1 LICSCSSNP
10 QITITISDPTIVA
23 KEKKVKRLPLVVAV
37 LCLMPVCALA
47 DTSVSI
53 PSGWQPITFYGA
65 VGATGTLGDAD
76 ALNFTTASSVDFTV
90 VDGFQLG
97 DEYSVYNGT
106 SSTGTLLGDTSAVIV
121 DPTQNCGGDADAC
134 LADAWSNATF
144 VLAPGTYSIN
154 IYQTVTPFGASTA
167 YYEVSS
173 TPEPGSLTLFG
184 TGLLGLLGV
193 ARRRLGKKA

>member
-1 LICSCSSNP
+1 
-10 QITITISDPTIVA
+10 
-23 KEKKVKRLPLVVAV
+23 
-37 LCLMPVCALA
+37 MPVCALA

-53 PSGWQPITFYGA
+53 PSGWQPITFLGA
-65 VGATGTLGDAD
+65 VGTPGDAD
-76 ALNFTTASSVDFTV
+76 ALDFTTASSVDFTV
-90 VDGFQLG
+90 VDGYQLG

-173 TPEPGSLTLFG
+173 TPEPGSLALFG